1 MTDEM
6 RKKLN
11 LVKYKSMI
19 DFSKQI
25 DEIKNMD
32 DKLAFTVEYLLSHV
46 EYVDCALD
54 EAIEIARMK
63 IADGV
68 AEYKKMAKEATQ
80 AKEPNEAFPELEPKE
95 VDLKPYGNVLDNK
108 KLDEFMA
115 YPSLYLRKVGNHRLQ
130 QIKNKLENEDTV
142 LKTEENKA
150 NEFERNINILTEN
163 KVRLDLNEK
172 ERDFLHINS
181 RLETKFGSADRL
193 EDAYKAAKP
202 GFFSKMFNTSSIEG
216 RLLVNTYKGFNDENS
231 QLYGR
236 KDLMIRAANAYMI
249 HVFPGWKPGDSL
261 PDQNR
266 IDQLSGTQKAR
277 AILSSAILEA
287 ASKEDKMLKEYEPA
301 IKNVKDVEFDFE
313 LKEDVKKTNI
323 IDLEKDL
330 DDSLINSIDYSTE
343 EYEKNNDIEIENN

>member
-1 MTDEM
+1 MTEEM

-11 LVKYKSMI
+11 LVKYKSMV

-32 DKLAFTVEYLLSHV
+32 DKLAFAVEYLLSHT
-46 EYVDCALD
+46 ENVDCALD

-68 AEYKKMAKEATQ
+68 AEYKKMAKEAII
-80 AKEPNEAFPELEPKE
+80 AKESKEAFPDLEHQE

-115 YPSLYLRKVGNHRLQ
+115 YPSLYLRKVGNQRVEEL
-130 QIKNKLENEDTV
+130 KNKIGNEDMT
-142 LKTEENKA
+142 LKTEEQKA
-150 NEFERNINILTEN
+150 DTFEHNINILTEY
-163 KVRLDLNEK
+163 KMRLNLKGK

-181 RLETKFGSADRL
+181 RLKTKFGSAETL
-193 EDAYKAAKP
+193 EDAYKVAKP

-216 RLLVNTYKGFNDENS
+216 RLLVNTYKGFNDEKS
-231 QLYGR
+231 PLYGR

-249 HVFPGWKPGDSL
+249 HAFPGWKPGNSL

-277 AILSSAILEA
+277 VILSSSILEA
-287 ASKEDKMLKEYEPA
+287 AHKEETMLKEYEPA
-301 IKNVKDVEFDFE
+301 IKNVKDIEFDFNLE
-313 LKEDVKKTNI
+313 SDVKKTNI
-323 IDLEKDL
+323 VDLEKDL
-330 DDSLINSIDYSTE
+330 EDSLSNNSFDYSE
-343 EYEKNNDIEIENN
+343 SENEISNNNIEM

>member
-1 MTDEM
+1 MTEEM
-6 RKKLN
+6 KKKLSTI
-11 LVKYKSMI
+11 KYKSMI

-32 DKLAFTVEYLLSHV
+32 DKLAFAVEYLLSHT
-46 EYVDCALD
+46 ENVDCALD

-68 AEYKKMAKEATQ
+68 AEYKKMAKEAII
-80 AKEPNEAFPELEPKE
+80 AKESKEAFSDLEHQK

-115 YPSLYLRKVGNHRLQ
+115 YPSLYLRKVGNQRVEEL
-130 QIKNKLENEDTV
+130 KNKIDKEDMT
-142 LKTEENKA
+142 LKTEEQKA
-150 NEFERNINILTEN
+150 DTFEHNINILTEY
-163 KVRLDLNEK
+163 KMHLNLKGK

-181 RLETKFGSADRL
+181 RLKTKFGSAKAL

-216 RLLVNTYKGFNDENS
+216 RLLVNTYKGFNDEKS
-231 QLYGR
+231 PLYGR

-249 HVFPGWKPGDSL
+249 HAFPGWKPGNSL

-287 ASKEDKMLKEYEPA
+287 ASKEETMLKEYEPA
-301 IKNVKDVEFDFE
+301 IKNVKDIEFDFDLE
-313 LKEDVKKTNI
+313 SDVKKTNI
-323 IDLEKDL
+323 IDLDKDL
-330 DDSLINSIDYSTE
+330 NDSIENNSIDNSE
-343 EYEKNNDIEIENN
+343 SENEISNNNLEI

>member
-1 MTDEM
+1 MTEEM
-6 RKKLN
+6 KKKLN
-11 LVKYKSMI
+11 TIKYKSMI

-46 EYVDCALD
+46 EFVDCALD

-63 IADGV
+63 IADGI
-68 AEYKKMAKEATQ
+68 AEYKKMAKDAIL
-80 AKEPNEAFPELEPKE
+80 AKESKEAFPDLEHQE

-115 YPSLYLRKVGNHRLQ
+115 YPSLYLRKVGNQRVEEL
-130 QIKNKLENEDTV
+130 KNKIDNEDMT
-142 LKTEENKA
+142 LKTEEQKA
-150 NEFERNINILTEN
+150 DTFEHNINILTEY
-163 KVRLDLNEK
+163 KMHLNLEGK

-181 RLETKFGSADRL
+181 RLKTKFGSAEAL

-216 RLLVNTYKGFNDENS
+216 RLLVNTYKGFNDEKS
-231 QLYGR
+231 PLYGR

-249 HVFPGWKPGDSL
+249 HAFPGWNPGNSL

-287 ASKEDKMLKEYEPA
+287 ASKEETMLKEYEPA
-301 IKNVKDVEFDFE
+301 IKNVKDIEFDFNLE
-313 LKEDVKKTNI
+313 SDVKKTNI

-330 DDSLINSIDYSTE
+330 DDSLSNNSFDYSE
-343 EYEKNNDIEIENN
+343 SENEISNNDLEM

>member
-1 MTDEM
+1 MPTEFE
-6 RKKLN
+6 KKLQK
-11 LVKYKSMI
+11 VKYVSMI

-46 EYVDCALD
+46 EFVDCALD

-68 AEYKKMAKEATQ
+68 AEYKKMAKEAII
-80 AKEPNEAFPELEPKE
+80 AKESKEAFSDLEHQK

-115 YPSLYLRKVGNHRLQ
+115 YPSLYLRKVGNQRVEEL
-130 QIKNKLENEDTV
+130 KNKIDKEDMT
-142 LKTEENKA
+142 LKTEEQKA
-150 NEFERNINILTEN
+150 DTFEHNINILTEY
-163 KVRLDLNEK
+163 KMHLNLKGK

-181 RLETKFGSADRL
+181 RLKTKFGSAKAL

-216 RLLVNTYKGFNDENS
+216 RLLVNTYKGFNDEKS
-231 QLYGR
+231 PLYGR

-249 HVFPGWKPGDSL
+249 HAFPGWKPGNSL

-287 ASKEDKMLKEYEPA
+287 ASKEGNMLKEYEPA
-301 IKNVKDVEFDFE
+301 IKNVKDIEFDFNLE
-313 LKEDVKKTNI
+313 SDVKKTNI

-330 DDSLINSIDYSTE
+330 DDSLSNNSFDYSE
-343 EYEKNNDIEIENN
+343 SENEISNNDLEM